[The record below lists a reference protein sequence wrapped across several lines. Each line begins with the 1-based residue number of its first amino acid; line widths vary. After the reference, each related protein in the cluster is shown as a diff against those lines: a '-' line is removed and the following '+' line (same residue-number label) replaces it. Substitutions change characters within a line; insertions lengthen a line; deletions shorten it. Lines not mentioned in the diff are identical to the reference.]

1 MRRPFTRSA
10 QATRRWCDCRPPLHP
25 RIGWQRLRFAN
36 FCRSILV
43 QRSLPRRTGCGPVAA
58 AAAAAANGAQR
69 GLRVVEVA
77 DEAGDLGLEAG
88 VHGGDLDHVGD
99 GFLRR
104 DSGMS

>member
-1 MRRPFTRSA
+1 M
-10 QATRRWCDCRPPLHP
+10 
-25 RIGWQRLRFAN
+25 
-36 FCRSILV
+36 
-43 QRSLPRRTGCGPVAA
+43 AA